1 VISEQ
6 VEGTMRAMGRTVTI
20 ALLALCLV
28 AVTGC
33 EGNEAQR
40 SDTVTKT
47 GPPVDGTMR
56 AAVYL
61 LRDGKVAPVSRT
73 IPATLDPER
82 AALGVLLEGPT
93 ADEVAD
99 GLSTAIPDGTELRGL
114 TLADG
119 VATVDLEGTF
129 DDGGGSASMLG
140 RVAQIVATL
149 TRYGTVERVAFRLDG
164 ERVETIGSEGVVVDP
179 PIGRREIEEQTPQV
193 LVESPLPGDGVS
205 SPIRLRGTA
214 NVFEATV
221 SLEVRD
227 AADEVILETFTTA
240 TSGSGTR
247 GTFATEL
254 VLPDAEGPVT
264 IVAFE
269 SSAEDGRPLHV
280 FSVPVTLT
288 R

>member
-6 VEGTMRAMGRTVTI
+6 VEGTMRAMARTVTI

-33 EGNEAQR
+33 DGNEAQR

-99 GLSTAIPDGTELRGL
+99 GLSTAIPDRTELRGL

-164 ERVETIGSEGVVVDP
+164 ERVETIGGEGVVVDP